1 MNISQLECFLSVADH
16 LSFAKAAEELS
27 ISQPAASHQI
37 QSLENELGGKLF
49 HRTTRTV
56 TLTEAG
62 REFLDDARRMV
73 AIART
78 AVQRFEN
85 PEERERMPLN
95 MGCPSGLMSGLI
107 CEGLAKLRD
116 AYENL
121 NPAILTVSGPLITT
135 RTEEGAI
142 DGGLWFEDLSYKKE
156 ALRYR
161 EICRSNII
169 CAFDR
174 KTFPKICVS
183 GGEINEKD
191 AGALPLI
198 LCCGDESVPEIL
210 RIQERI
216 AGDKS
221 PSELFFCDS
230 IEGTVE
236 MARAGFGAA
245 IIPEIFVKDDDKLEK
260 YKISGHE
267 PLSVGL
273 YYRAEEGNEPLR
285 QMAKILKELSR

>member
-1 MNISQLECFLSVADH
+1 MCVWRRDQRKRCRRLAAD
-16 LSFAKAAEELS
+16 
-27 ISQPAASHQI
+27 
-37 QSLENELGGKLF
+37 
-49 HRTTRTV
+49 
-56 TLTEAG
+56 TL
-62 REFLDDARRMV
+62 
-73 AIART
+73 
-78 AVQRFEN
+78 
-85 PEERERMPLN
+85 
-95 MGCPSGLMSGLI
+95 
-107 CEGLAKLRD
+107 
-116 AYENL
+116 
-121 NPAILTVSGPLITT
+121 
-135 RTEEGAI
+135 
-142 DGGLWFEDLSYKKE
+142 LW
-156 ALRYR
+156 R
-161 EICRSNII
+161 
-169 CAFDR
+169 
-174 KTFPKICVS
+174 
-183 GGEINEKD
+183 
-191 AGALPLI
+191 
-198 LCCGDESVPEIL
+198 L

>member
-95 MGCPSGLMSGLI
+95 MGCPSGLMSALI

-116 AYENL
+116 AYEKSE
-121 NPAILTVSGPLITT
+121 SGYPDSI
-135 RTEEGAI
+135 R
-142 DGGLWFEDLSYKKE
+142 
-156 ALRYR
+156 
-161 EICRSNII
+161 
-169 CAFDR
+169 AFDNDQDR
-174 KTFPKICVS
+174 
-183 GGEINEKD
+183 GRGHRRR
-191 AGALPLI
+191 
-198 LCCGDESVPEIL
+198 SVV
-210 RIQERI
+210 R
-216 AGDKS
+216 G
-221 PSELFFCDS
+221 SEL
-230 IEGTVE
+230 
-236 MARAGFGAA
+236 
-245 IIPEIFVKDDDKLEK
+245 
-260 YKISGHE
+260 
-267 PLSVGL
+267 
-273 YYRAEEGNEPLR
+273 
-285 QMAKILKELSR
+285 